1 MKILGLFIVITMSSL
16 SIQAQVSTDGT
27 LGARLNL
34 LGPDYQ
40 INADLGQ
47 QYGGNLFHSFQ
58 DFNLQNHESA
68 HFSGPNTVQNII
80 SRVTGGNPSK
90 IDGLIRSSILGAD
103 MYFINPAGLMFGP
116 DAKLDVQGSFHA
128 STADYLRLGKEGRF
142 DANRPDNSLLNVAP
156 VEAFGFL
163 DHQVAPISVEGRGEI
178 ASTDRAHLSTGL
190 SVPSGN
196 TLSLI
201 GGPLEIKKGS
211 FFKNVIAD
219 DEGKQSIGITRLP
232 MLSAPNGRI
241 NLASVASPGELSLQD
256 DFIDVSSFTQLADIH
271 LLEKSLLQ
279 TSGEGGG
286 SLFIRGE
293 QFWADDS
300 TIEAKTLGDKK
311 GGVIDIRAHNV
322 SLTHGATLNGS
333 TESTGQGSDIRVR
346 ATDSISVV
354 GENNDLP
361 DQIQASAIYARSG
374 IEQELTDDTGNAGHI
389 VLEANTIAFQDG
401 AFISTE
407 NYGEGRGGD
416 VILRA
421 TEDVLFSG
429 NGSQDLTRIY
439 IRNFGKGDGGNLLI
453 EANNILFQKGAT
465 ARVSS
470 HGEGQGGTVKL
481 SAKNALKLEGYS
493 HVSERGSRIYAVN
506 RDGTGDAGDILVD
519 AQDVVLTDGAY
530 LLVTSFSAGKAGNVQ
545 IEATGTVTVMGA
557 DPTGWRS
564 LIASGSNPK
573 ITGIMGGEGGLITIK
588 ANQLFIKDGGG
599 ISASSIAPKGFQS
612 RQGGQ
617 ITIQVQGAVELSGVN
632 PYGENEDGFGSS
644 IDAHSIGV
652 NDNAGDGGSIK
663 LEASSLIIKDG
674 AVIKSS
680 TNNHAEGGNIEIE
693 VRGTVTIMGDA
704 AHLPLKEPASSQ
716 LEYLEGFSPTHY
728 NHSTSGIYAS
738 SEGRHQQ
745 SGQSGTLSLYAN
757 ELIMT
762 DKGKISTSSAGGGKA
777 SHIKIIVNRL
787 QMDNEAA
794 ITSESQF
801 KNTYYFANFA
811 ERDKRLLVLGDIVD
825 ITDNGNGK
833 TERYIL
839 TGNYRNDFIKIT
851 PIHTVADMAALE
863 ALSEQYDFV
872 EGDVVEVNNTG
883 HGESARFIRAIASHK
898 EAVLPQW
905 IKIND
910 QSRLDFDTLN
920 AEVLSQQNQL
930 YQEGNLPY
938 FSSGDMLQIKDM
950 GDGKAA
956 TFIYTHLPFS
966 DKNAI
971 LGWGVRL
978 NHFTVSDN
986 AALQTLTENTSLI
999 EGAIALVM
1007 HSDTDTRSRFLYKN
1021 NAWIPFNNTHT
1032 LPNLAEID
1040 MLNLAKTGY
1049 IAKIAHAG
1057 EAQPSDVIYT
1067 GQNWIPINTVYSVSD
1082 LAERDNLSPTTG
1094 DFVKVI
1100 NAGESQPEH
1109 FFYLSGQWIKQIRGG
1124 DAGSIMITA
1133 DSINLSNESA
1143 ITTEAFSAGG
1153 GEINITTNDLIHLT
1167 DSRIT
1172 TSVQEGV
1179 GNGGNLSL
1187 SNPAFAIINNGQ
1199 FIAQADEGRGGNIH
1213 ISAQQLIQ
1221 SPCSQISASSKLGV
1235 DGEVEIDSP
1244 ERNLDEFLVV
1254 LPGGFVEA
1262 SLTDCDTQID
1272 NPSTF
1277 KIMPRYQEPP
1287 FMK

>member
-1 MKILGLFIVITMSSL
+1 MKIRALFLVFAMSSL
-16 SIQAQVSTDGT
+16 SIQAQISTDGT

-34 LGPDYQ
+34 PGPDYQ

-47 QYGGNLFHSFQ
+47 QHGGNLFHSFQ
-58 DFNLQNHESA
+58 DFNLQNQESA
-68 HFSGPNTVQNII
+68 TFSGPNTVHNII
-80 SRVTGGNPSK
+80 SRVTGGHPSN
-90 IDGLIRSSILGAD
+90 IDGLIRSTILGAD
-103 MYFINPAGLMFGP
+103 MYFINPYGLMFGP
-116 DAKLDVQGSFHA
+116 DARLDVQGSFHA
-128 STADYLRLGKEGRF
+128 STADYLRLGKGGRF

-163 DHQVAPISVEGRGEI
+163 DHHVAAISVEGRGEI
-178 ASTDRAHLSTGL
+178 ASIDRAHLSTGL
-190 SVPSGN
+190 SVASGN

-201 GGPLEIKKGS
+201 GGYLEIKKGS
-211 FFKNVIAD
+211 FFKTVTGD
-219 DEGKQSIGITRLP
+219 DEGKQSTGITRLP
-232 MLSAPNGRI
+232 ILSAPNGRI
-241 NLASVASPGELSLQD
+241 NLASVASPGEISLED
-256 DFIDVSSFTQLADIH
+256 NFIDVSSFTQLADIH
-271 LLEKSLLQ
+271 LIEKSLLQ

-286 SLFIRGE
+286 SIFIRGG

-300 TIEAKTLGDKK
+300 AIEAKTLGDKK

-322 SLTHGATLNGS
+322 SLTRGATLNGS
-333 TESTGQGSDIRVR
+333 TESTGQGSDIMVW
-346 ATDSISVV
+346 ATDSITVA
-354 GENNDLP
+354 GENNDRP

-374 IEQELTDDTGNAGHI
+374 IEQAVTDDTGNAGHI

-421 TEDVLFSG
+421 TEEVLFSG
-429 NGSQDLTRIY
+429 DGSQDLTRIY
-439 IRNFGKGDGGNLLI
+439 IRNFGKGDGGDLLI

-470 HGEGQGGTVKL
+470 HGEGHGGTIKL

-493 HVSERGSRIYAVN
+493 TQSERGSRIYAAN
-506 RDGTGDAGDILVD
+506 RDGTGDAGDILVE

-545 IEATGTVTVMGA
+545 IDATGTVTVMGA

-564 LIASGSNPK
+564 TIDSGSNPK
-573 ITGIMGGEGGLITIK
+573 ITGIMGGEGGQITIK
-588 ANQLFIKDGGG
+588 ANQLIVKDGGG

-612 RQGGQ
+612 RNGGQ

-644 IDAHSIGV
+644 IDARSIGV
-652 NDNAGDGGSIK
+652 IDNAGDGGSIR
-663 LEASSLIIKDG
+663 LEAGSLIIKDG

-680 TNNHAEGGNIEIE
+680 TNNNAQGGNIEIE
-693 VRGTVTIMGDA
+693 VRGTITITGDA

-716 LEYLEGFSPTHY
+716 LEYLEGFSPMHY
-728 NHSTSGIYAS
+728 NQSTSGIYAS
-738 SEGRHQQ
+738 SEGQHEQ
-745 SGQSGTLSLYAN
+745 SGQSGTLTLYAN
-757 ELIMT
+757 ELIIT
-762 DKGKISTSSAGGGKA
+762 DKGRISTSSAGGGKA
-777 SHIKIIVNRL
+777 SYIKIAVNRL

-801 KNTYYFANFA
+801 KNTYYFASFT
-811 ERDKRLLVLGDIVD
+811 ERDNSLLVQGDIVD
-825 ITDNGNGK
+825 ITDNGN
-833 TERYIL
+833 TDRYIL
-839 TGNYRNDFIKIT
+839 SGNHRNDFIRIT
-851 PIHTVADMAALE
+851 PVHTVADMAALQ

-898 EAVLPQW
+898 TAVLPQW

-910 QSRLDFDTLN
+910 QSRFDFDTLN
-920 AEVLSQQNQL
+920 EEVLSQHNQL
-930 YQEGNLPY
+930 YQDGNLPD
-938 FSSGDMLQIKDM
+938 FSSGDILQIKNI

-966 DKNAI
+966 DNNAI

-978 NHFTVSDN
+978 NHFTVTDS
-986 AALQTLTENTSLI
+986 AALQTLTENTSLL
-999 EGAIALVM
+999 EGAIALVR
-1007 HSDTDTRSRFLYKN
+1007 HSDTGTRSRFLYKN
-1021 NAWIPFNNTHT
+1021 NAWIPFNNIHT

-1040 MLNLAKTGY
+1040 RLNLAKTGH
-1049 IAKIAHAG
+1049 IAKIVHAG
-1057 EAQPSDVIYT
+1057 EAQSSDVIYT
-1067 GQNWIPINTVYSVSD
+1067 GQNWIPINTVYSVPN
-1082 LAERDNLSPTTG
+1082 LAERDNLFATTG

-1100 NAGESQPEH
+1100 NAGEGQPEH
-1109 FFYLSGQWIKQIRGG
+1109 FFYQSGQWFKQRKGG
-1124 DAGSIMITA
+1124 DAGTIMITA
-1133 DSINLSNESA
+1133 DSISLSNESA

-1179 GNGGNLSL
+1179 GNGGNLRL
-1187 SNPAFAIINNGQ
+1187 SNPLFAIIDNGK
-1199 FIAQADEGRGGNIH
+1199 IVAQADEGRGGNIH
-1213 ISAQQLIQ
+1213 LGAQQLIQ

-1235 DGEVEIDSP
+1235 DGEVKIDSP
-1244 ERNLDEFLVV
+1244 EQNMDEFVVV
-1254 LPGGFVEA
+1254 LPSGFVEA
-1262 SLTDCDTQID
+1262 SLTDCDTQQIE
-1272 NPSTF
+1272 NKSTF
-1277 KIMPRYQEPP
+1277 KILPKYRVPP
-1287 FMK
+1287 FMQ